1 MVVVKNITRLR
12 NNVAR
17 MNWNDIRSDK
27 VGKMNENIVSTI
39 LNIKLK
45 YARDLGQLPQAR
57 YSQCQ
62 GKFGKTY

>member
-57 YSQCQ
+57 YS
-62 GKFGKTY
+62 